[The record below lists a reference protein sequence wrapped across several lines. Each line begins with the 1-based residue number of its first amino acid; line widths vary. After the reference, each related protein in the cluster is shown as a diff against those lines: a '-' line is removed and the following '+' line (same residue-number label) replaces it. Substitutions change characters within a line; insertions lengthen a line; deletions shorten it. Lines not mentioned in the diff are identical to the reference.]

1 MEKSYE
7 FDVMITSRHEDLKD
21 ELKKTIMNQMMK
33 LSRFHSHIID
43 GTVIIE
49 KNKFYYKAEVSI
61 RVPGLTI
68 NAAQEDYNEQ
78 KAIDIAIE
86 KAKTQIKKLKSK
98 VVEHRAP
105 QTPVIEVNP
114 PNVSEETV

>member
-1 MEKSYE
+1 MAKSYE
-7 FDVMITSRHEDLKD
+7 FDVMITSRHDDLN
-21 ELKKTIMNQMMK
+21 EQLKNTITEQMQK

-49 KNKFYYKAEVSI
+49 KNNSYYRTEVSV
-61 RVPGLTI
+61 RVPGLII
-68 NAAQEDYNEQ
+68 NATQEDYNEL
-78 KAIDIAIE
+78 KAIDLATE

-98 VVEHRAP
+98 VVDHRAP